1 MFAILLALAPC
12 FLILMAGLG
21 LRKTEFLAE
30 GFWRNLEK
38 LTYWALLPALFLK
51 TMADADFAGID
62 LFAPMMAATCLLGAA
77 MVLLV
82 VLRRPLTPHIDG
94 PAYSSVIQGAT
105 RFNNYV
111 GLPVTLSLFGA
122 QGMVVYAI
130 IIAALIPLTNVTSV
144 WALCHYASHEKL
156 RWSKLGKQIIT
167 NPFILATLLG
177 LLLNVTHIGLP
188 PIIHETV
195 TAFANAS
202 LLMGLLAIG
211 ASLDMGTVKADGPRV
226 MYSCVWKLVIYPA
239 IGLGCGLL
247 FGLEG
252 LELSVLILFAS
263 LPTATSSYILAGQM
277 GGNAKLMANI
287 VATETV
293 LAFVTM
299 PVWLWVAVHN
309 T

>member
-1 MFAILLALAPC
+1 MLAIFLALAPC
-12 FLILMAGLG
+12 FAILMAGLG
-21 LRKTEFLAE
+21 LRKSEFLAE
-30 GFWRNLEK
+30 SFWRNLEK
-38 LTYWALLPALFLK
+38 LTYWTLLPALFVK

-62 LFAPMMAATCLLGAA
+62 LFGPMVAASTLLGVA
-77 MVLLV
+77 MLL
-82 VLRRPLTPHIDG
+82 LALFRPALGWIDG

-130 IIAALIPLTNVTSV
+130 IIAPLIPLTNVTSV
-144 WALCHYASHEKL
+144 WALCRYASHEKL
-156 RWSKLGKQIIT
+156 RWGKLGKQIIT

-177 LLLNVTHIGLP
+177 ILLNVTGIGLP
-188 PIIHETV
+188 PVIREVV

-211 ASLDMGTVKADGPRV
+211 ASLDVGTVKADGPRV
-226 MYSCVWKLVIYPA
+226 MLACFLKLVVYPA
-239 IGLGCGLL
+239 IALGCGMAY
-247 FGLEG
+247 GLEG

-263 LPTATSSYILAGQM
+263 LPTATSSYILAAQM

-299 PVWLWVAVHN
+299 PVWLWVAMD
-309 T
+309 